1 MTKVWVFEPLYWL
14 MRKYNGNH
22 IHLQN
27 KFMRFDSV
35 RAQQGWNEL

>member
-1 MTKVWVFEPLYWL
+1 MTKVWVSEPLYWL

-22 IHLQN
+22 IHY